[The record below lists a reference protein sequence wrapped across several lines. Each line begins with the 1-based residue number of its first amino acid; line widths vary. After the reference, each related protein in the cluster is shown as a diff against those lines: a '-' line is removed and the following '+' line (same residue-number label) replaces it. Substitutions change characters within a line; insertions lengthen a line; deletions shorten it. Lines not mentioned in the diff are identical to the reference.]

1 MFCRKC
7 GDEIPDDS
15 VFCLKCGEKVE
26 TLEKPNDKI
35 PVDAINNEEV
45 NETEVETTEI
55 SETDKNTE
63 VIYAEEMIAE
73 ESKAEQ
79 PQPETIIEKFS
90 SLDNKHKYG
99 IIGAI
104 GGLILLIIIIVAIN
118 ASKCNICGEEVV
130 SGSDYCY
137 YHKCQVDGCNLSK
150 TKSDRYCFSHEN
162 EFICEWEEGWDD
174 KCTSNKTEGSKYCYS
189 HTCSQSGCTEKVS
202 KEGYTT
208 CEKHAVDMRKR
219 LTSSAFYF
227 SLNSAGGIEFDF
239 SATNSTGKDIKYV
252 RFDVILKNAVGDLVE
267 DEIKDTSRV
276 KVEIVGPVKPG
287 KRVYMSDEIIG
298 YCDTCARI
306 DIQDITIIYTDGTSE
321 TGHYGYYYEN

>member
-7 GDEIPDDS
+7 GNEIPDDS

-26 TLEKPNDKI
+26 TLEKPNDKTT
-35 PVDAINNEEV
+35 VDAINNEEV
-45 NETEVETTEI
+45 NEMEAETTEI
-55 SETDKNTE
+55 SETDKTTE
-63 VIYAEEMIAE
+63 VIDVEETIAE

-118 ASKCNICGEEVV
+118 ASKCNVCGEEVV
-130 SGSDYCY
+130 DGSDYCY
-137 YHKCQVDGCNLSK
+137 YHKCQADGCNLSK

-189 HTCSQSGCTEKVS
+189 HTCSQSDCTEKVS

-208 CEKHAVDMRKR
+208 CEKHAVDMRR
-219 LTSSAFYF
+219 RISNSAFAF
-227 SLNSAGGIEFDF
+227 SLNSAGGIEFSF
-239 SATNSTGKDIKYV
+239 EGRNSTGKEIKYI

-267 DEIKDTSRV
+267 DEIKDTYKV
-276 KVEIVGPVKPG
+276 NVEIVGPIKSG
-287 KRVYMSDEIIG
+287 GSIYMRDKIIG
-298 YCDTCARI
+298 YCDDCARI
-306 DIQDITIIYTDGTSE
+306 DIQDITIIYKDGTSE